1 MATPLSDETKAI
13 IETLKNEGDLVR
25 NRGKNSIREVNIKLD
40 KFMPVF
46 QNIKNEM
53 MMQTDILRKQAKM
66 AKDDA
71 ELRRR
76 RADYDELNPPASVV
90 EPSLQSPPSTADDDS
105 NADKKLGVV
114 AALMEGGIM
123 GNLKDLFLLSAGGFG
138 MYNLAKG
145 FIDEKYDG
153 AFSNMESNIGE
164 LATQIGSMSAEGIST
179 GFESFK
185 TGMTDLNTNLA
196 NMNANMTSINELI
209 ENMKSPVEWALD
221 HWKEITIA
229 LAVGGWSVRRI
240 LNKVFPTRVEKMLKD
255 LEVKNNQILKELDNA
270 AQRAGKIATPSGME
284 APKVDN
290 GTKLPTGGYDEV
302 PNTRPIPKLNTPG
315 GPGTVPTVEGPGG
328 SPRVTL
334 PQGTSTGRV
343 LGEVAQD
350 AANMLPDQFKII
362 TDVNGNQSLRT
373 NRGQFGSVDA
383 ALKELE
389 KTLNPKYSK
398 VFKYLVRGFIV
409 LGAVFTIADIVK
421 LYMIFN
427 TPESEMNHEQKLQA
441 AAPIFGPLVTSTI
454 AGGIGAAIGLTVGGP
469 WGALILGGGSAI
481 AAGML
486 TPYEFSLWLLKA
498 VLGEPDT
505 EAKAQMFQ
513 QITSVPITV
522 KGTQYNSLADYLGSG
537 GKLSRGQQ
545 RSLSRTGKAQFGGVR
560 FSRRQIDMA
569 KDLAAGMSPG
579 DLGIEGFYTG
589 SGGFRDFGTGTLAM
603 LHGTEAVVPRN
614 STAGQ
619 LLAMIYDQGQAMS
632 KSVNGT
638 QGILNKVAMGSG
650 SAPITIVNSP
660 TVAPNVNNVIQGG
673 SVMNQTTLL
682 NNSSGGNG
690 NYPFSM
696 LPGGVN

>member
-1 MATPLSDETKAI
+1 
-13 IETLKNEGDLVR
+13 
-25 NRGKNSIREVNIKLD
+25 
-40 KFMPVF
+40 
-46 QNIKNEM
+46 
-53 MMQTDILRKQAKM
+53 
-66 AKDDA
+66 
-71 ELRRR
+71 
-76 RADYDELNPPASVV
+76 
-90 EPSLQSPPSTADDDS
+90 
-105 NADKKLGVV
+105 
-114 AALMEGGIM
+114 
-123 GNLKDLFLLSAGGFG
+123 
-138 MYNLAKG
+138 
-145 FIDEKYDG
+145 
-153 AFSNMESNIGE
+153 
-164 LATQIGSMSAEGIST
+164 
-179 GFESFK
+179 
-185 TGMTDLNTNLA
+185 
-196 NMNANMTSINELI
+196 
-209 ENMKSPVEWALD
+209 
-221 HWKEITIA
+221 
-229 LAVGGWSVRRI
+229 
-240 LNKVFPTRVEKMLKD
+240 
-255 LEVKNNQILKELDNA
+255 
-270 AQRAGKIATPSGME
+270 ME
-284 APKVDN
+284 APKVDD
-290 GTKLPTGGYDEV
+290 GGKLPTGGYDEV
-302 PNTRPIPKLNTPG
+302 PTNKSGTPKLTTPDGAGTGPKVDGTG
-315 GPGTVPTVEGPGG
+315 GA
-328 SPRVTL
+328 PRLVV
-334 PQGTSTGRV
+334 PQGTGRV
-343 LGEVAQD
+343 ASDVAQD
-350 AANMLPDQFKII
+350 AAKMLPDQFKIT
-362 TDVNGNQSLRT
+362 TDINGNQSLRT
-373 NRGQFGSVDA
+373 NKGTFASVDS

-427 TPESEMNHEQKLQA
+427 SDMTHEQKLQE

-454 AGGIGAAIGLTVGGP
+454 AGGIGAALGLSVGGP

-486 TPYEFSLWLLKA
+486 TPHEFSLYLLKA

-505 EAKAQMFQ
+505 EAKAQMMA

-569 KDLAAGMSPG
+569 KDLAAGMSPA